1 MAWIAVK
8 MRGGGKEQEEEFCV
22 MRTSYNN
29 MWVESVQDVKIQ
41 KSIHNTTFL

>member
-22 MRTSYNN
+22 MRTSYN